1 MGSPRDLEDPFHRDE
16 YELNGIDY
24 LLSNCGYLDY
34 KMGGIYIDGEL
45 QAFSLGVY
53 GKVEKMAVIHVE
65 KANPDIRGLY
75 PMICQQFLCHE
86 FPDAELVNREDDMG
100 LEGLRK
106 SKMSYNPIYLEE
118 KYEIRQ
124 K

>member
-1 MGSPRDLEDPFHRDE
+1 
-16 YELNGIDY
+16 
-24 LLSNCGYLDY
+24 
-34 KMGGIYIDGEL
+34 MGGIYIDGEL

-86 FPDAELVNREDDMG
+86 SRMPNL
-100 LEGLRK
+100 
-106 SKMSYNPIYLEE
+106 
-118 KYEIRQ
+118 
-124 K
+124 